1 MLPPT
6 NWQPQV
12 TILNPDHL
20 FDQAERLIVSTAGAP
35 RQVDLRRAIS
45 AAYYAVFHVVATAV
59 ADQFV
64 GAGRRNTPEY
74 ALAYRRIDHKVLKA
88 LCAEIKA
95 GRLPSKYEDFVPA
108 NGFSSDLKTVAVAAV
123 ELQERR
129 IDSDY
134 NPLISVKTSDA
145 EALVATARDAAAR
158 FGRLSRDERRTFLC
172 LLVFQ
177 PR

>member
-1 MLPPT
+1 M

-12 TILNPDHL
+12 TILSPDHL

-45 AAYYAVFHVVATAV
+45 AAYYGVFHVVATAV
-59 ADQFV
+59 ADQLV
-64 GAGRRNTPEY
+64 GGGRRTTPEY
-74 ALAYRRIDHKVLKA
+74 ALAYRRIDHKALRA
-88 LCAEIKA
+88 LCTEIKA
-95 GRLPSKYEDFVPA
+95 GRLSSKYEDFVPV
-108 NGFSSDLKTVAVAAV
+108 NGFSSDLKTIAVAAV

-134 NPLISVKTSDA
+134 NPLISVKASDA

>member
-1 MLPPT
+1 MPPQT
-6 NWQPQV
+6 SWQPKV

-20 FDQAERLIVSTAGAP
+20 LDQAGRLIVSTAGAP
-35 RQVDLRRAIS
+35 RQVDLRRAVS
-45 AAYYAVFHVVATAV
+45 AAYYGVFHVVATAV

-64 GAGRRNTPEY
+64 GAGRRSTPEY
-74 ALAYRRIDHKVLKA
+74 ALAYRRIDHKSLKA

-95 GRLPSKYEDFVPA
+95 GRLSSKYEDFVPA

-134 NPLISVKTSDA
+134 NPLISVKASDA
-145 EALVATARDAAAR
+145 EAPCCDR
-158 FGRLSRDERRTFLC
+158 S
-172 LLVFQ
+172 
-177 PR
+177 